1 MTTGFATLEKEE
13 TMRYRMNFGDDN
25 VNHLIGECLRSRQD
39 AERIY
44 DLLVSRNLR
53 KVDLITGSVHL
64 SPEEHAEFVARFS
77 AEVEPTIWESSFRKQ

>member
-1 MTTGFATLEKEE
+1 
-13 TMRYRMNFGDDN
+13 MRYRANIGDDR
-25 VNHLIGECLRSRQD
+25 VNHLIGQCLRSKAN
-39 AERIY
+39 AEWIY
-44 DLLVSRNLR
+44 DLLVSKNLR